1 MHPLGGGPLG
11 CVTKHVEELEAACM
25 FGLLFG
31 LLIYSESRWVKGN
44 LVTDLL
50 HSPVSEW
57 RERSLKFI
65 EGRVQCSM

>member
-1 MHPLGGGPLG
+1 
-11 CVTKHVEELEAACM
+11 M

>member
-1 MHPLGGGPLG
+1 
-11 CVTKHVEELEAACM
+11 M

-50 HSPVSEW
+50 HSPVSER